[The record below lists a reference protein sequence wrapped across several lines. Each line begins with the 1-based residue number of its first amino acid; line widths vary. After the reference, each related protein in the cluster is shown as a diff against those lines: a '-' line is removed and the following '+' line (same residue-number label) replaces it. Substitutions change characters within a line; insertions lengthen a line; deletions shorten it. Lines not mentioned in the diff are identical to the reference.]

1 MILQKSFG
9 AQIIFL
15 LLLVLKKV
23 VLLNILVTPVIFCN
37 IINVFTVMF
46 DQFNASLLTKI
57 IFVSEKE
64 KTLLTPNFRIVCY
77 K

>member
-1 MILQKSFG
+1 
-9 AQIIFL
+9 
-15 LLLVLKKV
+15 
-23 VLLNILVTPVIFCN
+23 
-37 IINVFTVMF
+37 MF

-57 IFVSEKE
+57 IFFSEKE